1 MAELH
6 WPGRTGRAFAYAGLL
21 AAGATL
27 ELGSDAPVAPLD
39 PWDGVAAAVARTD
52 DERAPWHPEQAI
64 SLPDALAAAARGRR
78 GIRAGDPAD
87 LVITAGEPAAADPAA
102 LRGVEVLGTLLGGR
116 WTYRQHL

>member
-1 MAELH
+1 ASARLCSTSIDSGWWRSALAR
-6 WPGRTGRAFAYAGLL
+6 WPSSSAWIR
-21 AAGATL
+21 
-27 ELGSDAPVAPLD
+27 S
-39 PWDGVAAAVARTD
+39 
-52 DERAPWHPEQAI
+52 PWHPEQAI